1 MDRIFLE
8 YYEEELTHIRT
19 LAAEFAD
26 MHPAVARNLSLDTA
40 PCPDPYV
47 ERLLDGVAFLAARTR
62 LKVDAE
68 RSRFARSVIDVLYPD
83 LLSPTPATAMAVLK
97 PGQQV
102 QTMNAGHLVKRG
114 TRLVSSLQPGLSTRM
129 TFTTAQDVTLWPLE
143 IASVGYYQDRSALA
157 AAGITAPAGVA
168 SEAALR
174 ITIARTGKGK
184 LSELALDRLDL
195 HFAGRT
201 KAALLFDTIF
211 GVCTAVGARQAGKQG
226 RLAPLPEPQMV
237 GIGDAEALMPRTRP
251 TFEGY
256 RLLREYFMM
265 PERFHYVRVAGL
277 QPVIRSCDAGLDII
291 FLLRRAA
298 PELADLAPAD
308 FELFATPLINLFERE
323 CNVIELDARR
333 TRQVL
338 YADRTRPR
346 DFEIYRITHVEDAEA
361 EGADAEIPALFSLGQ
376 NRGNGWVY
384 STERRPRRATEDERR
399 EGMTRTT
406 YTGDDVFLAISRP
419 VGMPTGRPLKR
430 IEITALCTNRDL
442 PILDDNPSL
451 SLESGDPVE
460 TIRLLGALR
469 PPQNSIPAA
478 LPAGADSESRADE
491 LAWRLVAQLSLN
503 FLSLA
508 KDGRGVDPLH
518 ALLDLYADRGD
529 PVLGRHVR
537 SIVRIDSQ
545 PVVERLAIPGPMCF
559 GRGTE
564 VMLHVDQSVLSGQ
577 SSLLLSALLARLFA
591 RHAGINGFVR
601 TRTRL
606 LQRQE
611 DVPWPMTPGNRFLI

>member
-68 RSRFARSVIDVLYPD
+68 RSRFARSVLEVLYPD

-168 SEAALR
+168 AEAALR

-211 GVCTAVGARQAGKQG
+211 GVCTAVGARQSGKQG

-419 VGMPTGRPLKR
+419 VGMPTGRTLKR

-564 VMLHVDQSVLSGQ
+564 VMLHVDQSILSGQ